1 MKYSII
7 YTSILSIVIG
17 LTGCG
22 GGSDDTSQNCNQG
35 SNHSN
40 TENGGNSELTEAQ
53 RQKILNVSKE
63 TSPIALKEALLSGII
78 DTIIYGA
85 DEAEKDEKCSSGN
98 YTKTGDVITFNNCT
112 GLFKAVTGL
121 NQSQD
126 LSANGKVI
134 VKEESN
140 EYQNLILVNTVN
152 AESKIVNGI
161 LKFSGEEPNVVV
173 TTDKLTI
180 KATEKTANS
189 FTDVNYTLDSYKLN
203 YDIKSGS
210 ELSLTTTGTLT
221 ATNSKAEDYKV
232 KFETTQPLFVAIVKK
247 KDEYEV
253 VSYPYAG
260 VLKITDLLN
269 SATTTITA
277 NNDKKTA
284 FLNIITN
291 QKELSNGT
299 QNWVDILE

>member
-22 GGSDDTSQNCNQG
+22 DGSDDTSQNSNQG
-35 SNHSN
+35 SNA
-40 TENGGNSELTEAQ
+40 ENGGNSELTEAQ

-63 TSPIALKEALLSGII
+63 TRSIALKEVLLWGVV
-78 DTIIYGA
+78 DTLIYGA
-85 DEAEKDEKCSSGN
+85 DEAETDEKCTSGS
-98 YTKTGDVITFNNCT
+98 YSKTGDVITFNNCT
-112 GLFKAVTGL
+112 GLFKAATGL

-126 LSANGKVI
+126 LTANGKVI

-140 EYQNLILVNTVN
+140 EYQNLILVNAVN
-152 AESKIVNGI
+152 GESKTVSGI
-161 LKFSGEEPNVVV
+161 LKFSGEEPNIVV

-180 KATEKTANS
+180 KATEKTANA
-189 FTDVNYTLDSYKLN
+189 FTDVNYTLESYKLN

-210 ELSLTTTGTLT
+210 ELSLTTTGILT
-221 ATNSKAEDYKV
+221 ATNSKVGDYKV

-247 KDEYEV
+247 KDEYQV

-269 SATTTITA
+269 SATTIITA

-284 FLNIITN
+284 FVNIITN

-299 QNWVDILE
+299 QNWVHILE